1 MAKRRKRV
9 SKKRRQVRKR
19 FLLAFLAAI
28 IASSAYL
35 VLRKKETSVNHYIV
49 LTKEGSVSLFNDL
62 GHQALYRLER
72 GTSLIVEKE
81 VRSFNRDYLGVQY
94 DMDGNIS
101 HGYVHA
107 SDVLRY
113 HFDESFET
121 SLAAFPD
128 SYRQPIRYLHALY
141 PSWTYSLIK
150 TQLDFNQ
157 AALSYTN
164 KALIPAS
171 HPELVRSQNVVEG
184 KNWHYASVDTVRY
197 YLDPRLH
204 LNGGQALMFEKL
216 SYNPQEDLRVTKE
229 ILSDTNMKGID
240 ESTHKSYAEIFVDVA
255 KKYNISLSNILSRAI
270 QEAGGTSPTL
280 SKGAQGVSV
289 NGKTY
294 YNIFNIGANTGYQD
308 GIAYAIKM
316 NWDNREK
323 AIDGGVAYLAS
334 HYTQNKQD
342 SLYLQRFDLYSKHL
356 GTHSYMTNI
365 LAPVDEVKHIL
376 KGYLKTNTLSIKRH
390 LEIPIFLNM
399 PTQVRYPLRGQHL
412 QNINTNFQKNKPLS
426 TLSLSY
432 KQDVDLE
439 DGMGQPHIQLTDGS
453 YQLEEDIDYHIS
465 YMHQHQRGQASFVI
479 TGMNGYCGTIRKNY
493 MIH

>member
-1 MAKRRKRV
+1 
-9 SKKRRQVRKR
+9 
-19 FLLAFLAAI
+19 
-28 IASSAYL
+28 
-35 VLRKKETSVNHYIV
+35 
-49 LTKEGSVSLFNDL
+49 
-62 GHQALYRLER
+62 
-72 GTSLIVEKE
+72 
-81 VRSFNRDYLGVQY
+81 
-94 DMDGNIS
+94 
-101 HGYVHA
+101 
-107 SDVLRY
+107 
-113 HFDESFET
+113 
-121 SLAAFPD
+121 
-128 SYRQPIRYLHALY
+128 
-141 PSWTYSLIK
+141 
-150 TQLDFNQ
+150 
-157 AALSYTN
+157 
-164 KALIPAS
+164 
-171 HPELVRSQNVVEG
+171 
-184 KNWHYASVDTVRY
+184 
-197 YLDPRLH
+197 
-204 LNGGQALMFEKL
+204 MFEKL
-216 SYNPQEDLRVTKE
+216 SYNPQEDLRVAKE

-342 SLYLQRFDLYSKHL
+342 SLYLQRFDLYSRHL

-376 KGYLKTNTLSIKRH
+376 KGYLKTNTLSIERN

-412 QNINTNFQKNKPLS
+412 QNINTNLQKNKPLS

-439 DGMGQPHIQLTDGS
+439 DGMGHPHIQLTDGS